1 MSPEHK
7 GSYSGEGLHFGIVV
21 SRFNELVTARL
32 LEGAKSAL
40 TRNGVNEADI
50 DIAWTPGAFEIP
62 LAAKRMA
69 QTGHYSGVICLG
81 AVIRGETGHYEYI
94 ASNAASG
101 VAQVALQTD
110 VPILFGILTTENLD
124 QALARAGAHAG
135 NKGFDAAMAALEM
148 ANLLRDI
155 GGR

>member
-1 MSPEHK
+1 MSPEHA
-7 GSYSGEGLHFGIVV
+7 GSYAGEGLHFGIVV
-21 SRFNELVTARL
+21 ARFNELVTTRL

-40 TRNGVNEADI
+40 TRHGVKEADI
-50 DIAWTPGAFEIP
+50 DVAWTPGAFEIP

-69 QTGHYSGVICLG
+69 ETRRYAGVICLG
-81 AVIRGETGHYEYI
+81 AVIKGETDHYQFV
-94 ASNAASG
+94 ASSATSG

-110 VPILFGILTTENLD
+110 VPVLLGILTTDNLD